1 MTDYLLDLDN
11 AENDP
16 FVKEI
21 FELAET
27 EEVKKMAQERFEKY
41 KSEHPAVEL
50 KEADIFKVL
59 NASYIAER
67 FFGKSRYWISQRLNH
82 NKVNGK
88 VVKFSPEEYKTLK
101 NALETISSELQE
113 LADSM

>member
-1 MTDYLLDLDN
+1 MKDLEN
-11 AENDP
+11 IENDP

-21 FELAET
+21 FELAKT
-27 EEVKKMAQERFEKY
+27 EEVAKMADEAIADY
-41 KSEHPAVEL
+41 KRNCNSVEL
-50 KEADIFKVL
+50 KETEIFNVL

-88 VVKFSPEEYKTLK
+88 EAKFSPEEYKTLK
-101 NALETISSELQE
+101 NAIETIAIELQE
-113 LADSM
+113 LSDNM

>member
-1 MTDYLLDLDN
+1 MNNIDL
-11 AENDP
+11 ENDS
-16 FVKEI
+16 FVREI
-21 FELAET
+21 FELSQT
-27 EEVKKMAQERFEKY
+27 EEVARMADEAIANY
-41 KSEHPAVEL
+41 KRDYNAVEL

-88 VVKFSPEEYKTLK
+88 EAKFSPEEYAKLK
-101 NALETISSELQE
+101 RAIETIADELQE
-113 LADSM
+113 LADNM